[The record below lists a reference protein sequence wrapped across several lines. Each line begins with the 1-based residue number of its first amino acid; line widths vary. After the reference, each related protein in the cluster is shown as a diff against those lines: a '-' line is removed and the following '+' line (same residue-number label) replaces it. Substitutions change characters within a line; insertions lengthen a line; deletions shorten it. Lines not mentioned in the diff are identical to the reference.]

1 MARVLAA
8 PPAHTRRPAS
18 GRSSSSKPRA
28 RLRRARPGASIA
40 PRSATHAAS
49 AHAAATLIRCNACG
63 YRCVTSRTTV
73 PPNLGGETVTDRAPA
88 TPRSAAADVVP
99 SLFVLLGFVFAAL
112 FVIAFIGEINS
123 VNNARNALAD
133 GDVDFDI
140 KIAATGSSAGYAV
153 AAAVFWTGAA
163 LVSLIRRR

>member
-1 MARVLAA
+1 
-8 PPAHTRRPAS
+8 
-18 GRSSSSKPRA
+18 
-28 RLRRARPGASIA
+28 
-40 PRSATHAAS
+40 
-49 AHAAATLIRCNACG
+49 
-63 YRCVTSRTTV
+63 
-73 PPNLGGETVTDRAPA
+73 
-88 TPRSAAADVVP
+88 
-99 SLFVLLGFVFAAL
+99 LFVLLGFVFAAL